1 MFSPDFTEVYPKFF
15 KVGKWLKKIA
25 LHILFWVLVVF
36 YFAWGFGLDLNPVKS
51 ILNALFFLPGHLIMV
66 YSLLY
71 FLVPKFLLNRKYWQF
86 FVGLLVLIGLCGLY
100 TVFAQLSLTGDP
112 RLQGATFTVGRN
124 VLPFI
129 HIAGIA
135 ASIKLLKFW
144 YVQRKQT
151 VEAEQQRAVAELKLL
166 KAQLHPHFL
175 FNTLNNL
182 YSHTLEFSPKS
193 PEIVLR
199 LSALLR
205 FMIYESNNH
214 RISLAQE
221 VDLLQNYIS
230 LEKLRYGE
238 RLELSFSLK
247 GEIEKYQIAPLL
259 LLPFL
264 ENAFKHGT
272 SKQIDQCWISFDLSL
287 NGSLLNFK
295 LINSIDPVADKESKP
310 GGGIG
315 LSNVMKRLEIL
326 YKGKYRLEK
335 QQMKEVFIINLELE
349 LELLEEQYVDSLQFS
364 NIS

>member
-1 MFSPDFTEVYPKFF
+1 MVN
-15 KVGKWLKKIA
+15 WIKIVV
-25 LHILFWVLVVF
+25 LHLLFWILVVL
-36 YFAWGFGLDLNPVKS
+36 YFAWGFGLDSNPMKS

-71 FLVPKFLLNRKYWQF
+71 FLVPKFLLHQKYWQF
-86 FVGLLVLIGLCGLY
+86 FLGLVFLIGVCGIY
-100 TVFAQLSLTGDP
+100 TIIAQLSLSGDP

-135 ASIKLLKFW
+135 ASIKLLKYW
-144 YVQRKQT
+144 YLQRKRT
-151 VEAEQQRAVAELKLL
+151 LEAEEQRAIAELKLL

-182 YSHTLEFSPKS
+182 YAHTLEFSPKS

-205 FMIYESNNH
+205 FMIYESNTH

-221 VDLLQNYIS
+221 VDLLQNYIL
-230 LEKLRYGE
+230 LEKMRYGD
-238 RLELSFSLK
+238 RLELSINIT
-247 GEIEKYQIAPLL
+247 GGIERFQIAPLL

-272 SKQIDQCWISFDLSL
+272 SRQIDQCWINLDLTL
-287 NGSLLNFK
+287 DDSLLKFK
-295 LINSIDPVADKESKP
+295 LINSIDPGPVQKDSALE
-310 GGGIG
+310 GIG
-315 LSNVMKRLEIL
+315 LSNVSKRLEIL
-326 YKGKYRLEK
+326 YKDKYKLQRQKME
-335 QQMKEVFIINLELE
+335 EVFIIDLELQ
-349 LELLEEQYVDSLQFS
+349 LEILEEQYVDKLQLS
-364 NIS
+364 KIS

>member
-1 MFSPDFTEVYPKFF
+1 M
-15 KVGKWLKKIA
+15 
-25 LHILFWVLVVF
+25 
-36 YFAWGFGLDLNPVKS
+36 YFAWGFGLDLTPVKS

-86 FVGLLVLIGLCGLY
+86 FLGIFILVGLCGVY
-100 TVFAQLSLTGDP
+100 TVVAQLSLTANQGFE
-112 RLQGATFTVGRN
+112 GATFTVGRN

-144 YVQRKQT
+144 YIQRKQT
-151 VEAEQQRAVAELKLL
+151 LEAEQQRTVAELKLL

-193 PEIVLR
+193 PEIVLK

-205 FMIYESNNH
+205 FMIYESNTH

-230 LEKLRYGE
+230 LEKLRYGD
-238 RLELSFSLK
+238 RLELSVNIF
-247 GEIEKYQIAPLL
+247 GEIEKFQIAPLL

-264 ENAFKHGT
+264 ENSFKHGT
-272 SKQIDQCWISFDLSL
+272 SRQIDQCWINFSL
-287 NGSLLNFK
+287 LLEGSLLKLK
-295 LINSIDPVADKESKP
+295 LINSIDPFP
-310 GGGIG
+310 GAEPSPTGGIG

-326 YKGKYRLEK
+326 YKGKYRLDRQK
-335 QQMKEVFIINLELE
+335 MKEVYIINLELQ
-349 LELLEEQYVDSLQFS
+349 LEPLEEQYIDKLEVSQM
-364 NIS
+364 I